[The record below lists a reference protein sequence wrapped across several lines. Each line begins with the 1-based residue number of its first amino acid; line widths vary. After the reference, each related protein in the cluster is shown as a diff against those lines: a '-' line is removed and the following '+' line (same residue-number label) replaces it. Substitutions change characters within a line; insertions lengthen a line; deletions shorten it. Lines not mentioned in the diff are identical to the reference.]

1 MLNEIKTTKVLDI
14 TSAALIK
21 GIRGKKLSPA
31 QKKQAKQ
38 YREELFEEYAAG
50 EMSPEKKA
58 LILDILGPNFFAPV
72 DKFEAQCKEV
82 EAYLARK
89 AQEKVDKRKAQ
100 FEHHLQNA
108 AAYHASLAQKKAQR
122 RAASAK
128 KVTA

>member
-1 MLNEIKTTKVLDI
+1 MQPVSLGDSIKDVSEPKEILEDSRNLFRGVAYGRYSHPGEELMLNEIKTTKVLDI

-58 LILDILGPNFFAPV
+58 LILNILGPNFFAPV

-82 EAYLARK
+82 E
-89 AQEKVDKRKAQ
+89 
-100 FEHHLQNA
+100 
-108 AAYHASLAQKKAQR
+108 
-122 RAASAK
+122 
-128 KVTA
+128 